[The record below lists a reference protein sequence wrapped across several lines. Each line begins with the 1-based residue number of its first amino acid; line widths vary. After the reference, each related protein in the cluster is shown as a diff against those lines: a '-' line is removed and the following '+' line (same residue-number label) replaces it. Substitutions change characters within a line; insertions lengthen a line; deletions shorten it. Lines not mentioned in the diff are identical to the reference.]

1 MEKEDQRRVVRFRR
15 RLKPKPAWRI
25 AVSDGFRFMR
35 ENAKL
40 FLLMLFLL
48 AILTGQIPLDKLL
61 EKLTDPV
68 ALVTLLL

>member
-1 MEKEDQRRVVRFRR
+1 MDRDDQRRVVRFRR
-15 RLKPKPAWRI
+15 RSRPKAAWRI
-25 AVSDGFRFMR
+25 AVSDTFGFMR

-48 AILTGQIPLDKLL
+48 AILTGQIPLDKLV

>member
-1 MEKEDQRRVVRFRR
+1 
-15 RLKPKPAWRI
+15 
-25 AVSDGFRFMR
+25 MR

-48 AILTGQIPLDKLL
+48 AILTGQIPLDKLV